1 MSILVNKDSRV
12 IFQGFTGQ
20 HATFHAQ
27 EAIRMGTNVVGGV
40 TPGKGGETHIDRP
53 VFDTV
58 KDAVAETGAD
68 VSVVFVPPPFSADA
82 IMEAIDAGIEVIV
95 VITDGVPVQDMV
107 RVKRYLI
114 GHDAIIIG
122 PNTAGVITPEECK
135 VGIMPAHI
143 YPKGRIGLVSRSGTL
158 NYEAVEQM
166 SELGLGISTSISIGG
181 DPVNGC
187 DFLTLMKQFA
197 DDPETDAVLMIG
209 EIGGSQEVDAATWA
223 KAHMDKPLI
232 GFIAGATAP
241 PGRTMGHAGAII
253 SGESDTAQAKMRRLD
268 ELGVSVVQNAAE
280 IGQTVLQSV
289 SGRSDE
295 SDEASNPSCVSSV

>member
-20 HATFHAQ
+20 HASFHAQ
-27 EAIRMGTNVVGGV
+27 EAMRMGTNVVGGV
-40 TPGKGGETHIDRP
+40 TPGKGGQSHLERP

-58 KDAVAETGAD
+58 KEAVIATGAD

-82 IMEAIDAGIEVIV
+82 IMEAIEAGIKVIV

-122 PNTAGVITPEECK
+122 PNTAGVITPGECK

-181 DPVNGC
+181 DPVNGS
-187 DFLTLMKQFA
+187 DFLTLLKLFA
-197 DDPETDAVLMIG
+197 ADPETDAVLMIG
-209 EIGGSQEVDAATWA
+209 EIGGNQEVEAARWA
-223 KAHMDKPLI
+223 RDHMEKPLI

-280 IGQTVLQSV
+280 IGLTVQ
-289 SGRSDE
+289 RSLLE
-295 SDEASNPSCVSSV
+295 PVT

>member
-20 HATFHAQ
+20 HATFHAE
-27 EAIRMGTNVVGGV
+27 EAMRMGTRVVGGV
-40 TPGKGGETHIDRP
+40 TPGKGGQTHIDRP

-58 KDAVAETGAD
+58 KAAVQATGAD
-68 VSVVFVPPPFSADA
+68 VSVVFVPPAFSADA
-82 IMEAIDAGIEVIV
+82 IMEAIDAGIRVIV

-114 GHDAIIIG
+114 GHQAIIIG
-122 PNTAGVITPEECK
+122 PNTAGVITPGECK

-143 YPKGRIGLVSRSGTL
+143 YEKGRIGVISRSGTL

-166 SELGLGISTSISIGG
+166 SERGLGVSTSISIGG

-187 DFLTLMKQFA
+187 DFLTLLEQFA

-209 EIGGSQEVDAATWA
+209 EIGGAQEVEAASWA
-223 KAHMDKPLI
+223 RQHLNKPLI

-253 SGESDTAQAKMRRLD
+253 SGEADTAQAKMQRLA
-268 ELGVSVVQNAAE
+268 ELGVNVVQNAAE
-280 IGQTVLQSV
+280 IGLTIE
-289 SGRSDE
+289 RSLGQG
-295 SDEASNPSCVSSV
+295 

>member
-1 MSILVNKDSRV
+1 MSILVDKDSRV

-20 HATFHAQ
+20 HASFHAQ
-27 EAIRMGTNVVGGV
+27 DAIHIGTQVVGGV
-40 TPGKGGETHIDRP
+40 TPGKGGQTHIDRP

-58 KDAVAETGAD
+58 KDAVVQTGAN

-82 IMEAIDAGIEVIV
+82 IMEAIEAGIKVIV

-143 YPKGRIGLVSRSGTL
+143 YPKGRIGVVSRSGTL
-158 NYEAVEQM
+158 NYEAVDQM

-187 DFLTLMKQFA
+187 DFLTLLKKFA
-197 DDPETDAVLMIG
+197 EDADTDAVLMIG
-209 EIGGSQEVDAATWA
+209 EIGGSQEVEAAAWA
-223 KAHMDKPLI
+223 RDHLKKPLI

-253 SGESDTAQAKMRRLD
+253 SGEADTAQAKMQRLA

-280 IGQTVLQSV
+280 IGKTVQ
-289 SGRSDE
+289 RSLK
-295 SDEASNPSCVSSV
+295 

>member
-1 MSILVNKDSRV
+1 MSILVDKQSRV

-27 EAIRMGTNVVGGV
+27 EAIRMGTQVVGGV
-40 TPGKGGETHIDRP
+40 TPGKGGQTHIDRP

-58 KDAVAETGAD
+58 KEAVQHTGAD
-68 VSVVFVPPPFSADA
+68 VSVVFVPPAFTADA
-82 IMEAIDAGIEVIV
+82 IMEAIEAGIKVIV

-122 PNTAGVITPEECK
+122 PNTAGIITPDECK

-143 YPKGRIGLVSRSGTL
+143 YRKGRIGVVSRSGTL

-187 DFLTLMKQFA
+187 DFLSLLKRFA
-197 DDPETDAVLMIG
+197 EDPETDAVLMIG
-209 EIGGSQEVDAATWA
+209 EIGGSQEVEAATWA
-223 KAHMDKPLI
+223 REHMDKPLV
-232 GFIAGATAP
+232 GFIAGSTAP

-253 SGESDTAQAKMRRLD
+253 SGEDDTAQAKMKRLS
-268 ELGVSVVQNAAE
+268 ELDVHVVQNAAD
-280 IGQTVLQSV
+280 IGKTVQQSLNKP
-289 SGRSDE
+289 
-295 SDEASNPSCVSSV
+295 ACVA

>member
-1 MSILVNKDSRV
+1 MSILVNKNSRV

-27 EAIRMGTNVVGGV
+27 EAIRIGTQVVGGV
-40 TPGKGGETHIDRP
+40 TPGKGGQTHIDRP

-58 KDAVAETGAD
+58 KDAVEQTGAD
-68 VSVVFVPPPFSADA
+68 VSVVFVPPAFTADA
-82 IMEAIDAGIEVIV
+82 VMEAIDAGIKVIV

-114 GHDAIIIG
+114 GHEAIIIG

-143 YPKGRIGLVSRSGTL
+143 YHKGRIGVVSRSGTL

-166 SELGLGISTSISIGG
+166 SELDLGISTSISIGG

-197 DDPETDAVLMIG
+197 SDPDTDAVLMIG
-209 EIGGSQEVDAATWA
+209 EIGGSQEVEAATWA
-223 KAHMDKPLI
+223 REHMQKPLI

-241 PGRTMGHAGAII
+241 AGRTMGHAGAII
-253 SGESDTAQAKMRRLD
+253 SGEDDTAQAKMKRLA
-268 ELGVSVVQNAAE
+268 ELDVHVVQNAAE
-280 IGQTVLQSV
+280 IGRTVQKSLVQQ
-289 SGRSDE
+289 E
-295 SDEASNPSCVSSV
+295 CLA